1 MDGGVR
7 LTRRDVL
14 RLGAVTGPGLAVG
27 GCPADRRHAARESTE
42 APEGPAD
49 VTIRIAPVLVEL
61 VPHLVISTIGYNG
74 SVPAPIIRLREGHP
88 VIVELINET
97 DTPELV
103 HWHGQMEG
111 SEDIWPRGMLEPP
124 PRDPRPN
131 GFEVGYRF
139 FSING
144 KALGHGEPVRVGRGE
159 RVMFRILNASA
170 TENIQLALPGHEFEV
185 VALDG
190 NAVPPLAA
198 SASCPLDVAE
208 RIDAIVTM
216 DNPGIWI
223 LGTPRDD
230 DRRNGMG
237 IVVED
242 AGASDEPRWIPPAPV
257 PWGYAIFGV
266 SRPVPEPDERIPLV
280 FGKINGGPHGF
291 NRWTINGEQF
301 EDSSPIPLRAGRRY
315 RLAFVN
321 RTADVHPVHLHRH
334 SFELVSVNGRPTAG
348 IVKDTVVVPPFGTVE
363 ADFVAD
369 NPGATL
375 FHCHQIIHMEY
386 GFKRLFTYVE

>member
-185 VALDG
+185 VALDA
-190 NAVPPLAA
+190 NAVP
-198 SASCPLDVAE
+198 
-208 RIDAIVTM
+208 
-216 DNPGIWI
+216 
-223 LGTPRDD
+223 TPRRVRILPPGRGGTHRRHRDD
-230 DRRNGMG
+230 GQ
-237 IVVED
+237 
-242 AGASDEPRWIPPAPV
+242 PRHLDP
-257 PWGYAIFGV
+257 GHT
-266 SRPVPEPDERIPLV
+266 S
-280 FGKINGGPHGF
+280 
-291 NRWTINGEQF
+291 
-301 EDSSPIPLRAGRRY
+301 GR
-315 RLAFVN
+315 
-321 RTADVHPVHLHRH
+321 
-334 SFELVSVNGRPTAG
+334 
-348 IVKDTVVVPPFGTVE
+348 
-363 ADFVAD
+363 
-369 NPGATL
+369 
-375 FHCHQIIHMEY
+375 
-386 GFKRLFTYVE
+386 